1 MLTLANW
8 TLQQP
13 LAAKPGQQ
21 YSYTNDAFW
30 LLTYII
36 EKASQIW
43 PSVPLL
49 NMPLSPAADH
59 TDTTCA
65 GPGTVPLT
73 NALPPP
79 LLKHAGV

>member
-1 MLTLANW
+1 MHKPAACAALLLFLPTSAPAHATAAAGATVGAGQASAVLTLANW

-36 EKASQIW
+36 EKVGF
-43 PSVPLL
+43 P
-49 NMPLSPAADH
+49 
-59 TDTTCA
+59 
-65 GPGTVPLT
+65 
-73 NALPPP
+73 
-79 LLKHAGV
+79 